1 MWKLIRDLHLW
12 SGVFALAYLAIFAW
26 SGVQIAQPR
35 WFHLQPSS
43 TDSVTVLPPGLSAK
57 QVADHLRSERK
68 TLGDLNQLREASGV
82 IQFRLAS
89 VGRITDVR
97 YEAADGKT
105 TLKTNLMSTAQMI
118 NRMHFIS
125 GMWHETREI
134 NWMGLLAGLVSLAL
148 VVMGVTGILL
158 WFRMKNER
166 LFGSVLIAV
175 TLLWGLGL
183 MVAMRVA

>member
-1 MWKLIRDLHLW
+1 
-12 SGVFALAYLAIFAW
+12 
-26 SGVQIAQPR
+26 
-35 WFHLQPSS
+35 
-43 TDSVTVLPPGLSAK
+43 
-57 QVADHLRSERK
+57 
-68 TLGDLNQLREASGV
+68 
-82 IQFRLAS
+82 
-89 VGRITDVR
+89 
-97 YEAADGKT
+97 
-105 TLKTNLMSTAQMI
+105 
-118 NRMHFIS
+118 MHFIS